1 MRFTV
6 KDSVEDVMSN
16 FKGPKI
22 FYTPSDP
29 NLYFFIEELPDL
41 LNLLLEHKELT
52 DEPYSELLSFRQVLK
67 EPALTVFTMK
77 EFESQCIFVRTA
89 NGLSKINHSGFLST
103 YYTISEE
110 KVFQIQ

>member
-29 NLYFFIEELPDL
+29 NLHFFIEELPDL
-41 LNLLLEHKELT
+41 LNLLLDHKELA
-52 DEPYSELLSFRQVLK
+52 DEPYSELLSFRQVLR

-77 EFESQCIFVRTA
+77 EFESQFI
-89 NGLSKINHSGFLST
+89 FLSLLLPH
-103 YYTISEE
+103 SVLDFMDREE
-110 KVFQIQ
+110 ARERLKQ